1 MAPGRDTDWLELAW
15 DRPGDMQG
23 ALGHNLARLL
33 VTPRQDMETDQ
44 DDQEHNEIK
53 ISRNIQQRV
62 VSSTP
67 PHVIHDN
74 ILEELFML
82 PNYSQLAPKVHW
94 EF

>member
-1 MAPGRDTDWLELAW
+1 
-15 DRPGDMQG
+15 MQG

-74 ILEELFML
+74 ILEELSSGLFML
-82 PNYSQLAPKVHW
+82 PNYSQVAPKVHL